1 MDQAPTDN
9 ERVLAG
15 ALIVMLCTKA
25 MDSPGHGTE
34 VKTAG
39 FISGEMNLIKISH
52 VGYQMMG
59 VSNPESFM
67 RTGESYSK
75 VLAPAIEAL
84 YDKFAIVE
92 KVMDS

>member
-9 ERVLAG
+9 ERILAG

-25 MDSPGHGTE
+25 MDSPDHGTE
-34 VKTAG
+34 VRAG
-39 FISGEMNLIKISH
+39 GFVSGEINLIKMARI
-52 VGYQMMG
+52 GYQMMG
-59 VSNPESFM
+59 VPHSETFM

-92 KVMDS
+92 KVMGS